1 MLDVAGDV
9 VRPLNVAR
17 LDAILWD
24 SSRRAEA
31 TRMLPLLS
39 ADWRAL
45 AEARIALQSDA
56 KTASALVAAVPK
68 SVADD
73 PGLAYDRFNYRMR
86 KDYYAGAAEMILTRS
101 KTAEGLGIPENWALR
116 RADLARILMR
126 QGEVKLSLIHI

>member
-1 MLDVAGDV
+1 MCIRDRGQTEAARTEAARAWVALKFSAEDQTAMLDVAGDV

-17 LDAILWD
+17 LDAILRD

-31 TRMLPLLS
+31 TRMLPLLP

-73 PGLAYDRFNYRMR
+73 PGLAYD
-86 KDYYAGAAEMILTRS
+86 
-101 KTAEGLGIPENWALR
+101 
-116 RADLARILMR
+116 
-126 QGEVKLSLIHI
+126 LSLIHI